1 MVDIDLKNSQTE
13 LAGKLQ
19 KLMLL
24 RLLFIS
30 LLLGASVFIQAK
42 QAKTYFGDIQTT
54 HYFLIATVYFLT
66 FIYILLFTTMK
77 NLVRQAYLQ
86 LLTDSFFIT
95 AIIYSTGGIGSIFSF
110 LYILNIINASIIL
123 YRRGGMIVA
132 SSCSILY
139 GLLLDLHYYS
149 IIQPL
154 GSSWES
160 SSQYQASNIFYI
172 IVVNIAAFYIVAFL
186 SSLPSEQARK
196 SRAELKEKEDD
207 ISKLEALNEWII
219 SSITSGLITID
230 GQKKI
235 ILFNPAAEKIF
246 GLAGEEVIGKKI
258 PDILPIVDGYLSDVP
273 DDNSY
278 TPSVSQKYSDIKY
291 RNAKGEALSLR
302 FFMSPLIIPDT
313 DQKGNILLFQDVT
326 EMTEIEKEMK
336 RVEGLALVG
345 ELAAGIAHEIRNP
358 MASISGSIQMLKEGM
373 DTDEV
378 NRRLMDIILREVDR
392 LNHLINDFL
401 KYARPKPFELREF
414 NLKQMIAESI
424 ELLKNSGKW
433 NKNIELKTDLDSV
446 EKIVSD
452 PEQVR
457 QVIWNILL
465 NAVEALPGK
474 GILFV
479 GTKSITTDYQG
490 EKGPDMVEITVR
502 DSGEG
507 FSERALDQMFSP
519 FFTTKEEG
527 SGLGLAIVKQ
537 IVEGLKGSIN
547 GHNHPEGG
555 AEVSVLLKQI
565 NDRY

>member
-1 MVDIDLKNSQTE
+1 MVDIDLKNNQTE
-13 LAGKLQ
+13 LGGRLQ

-30 LLLGASVFIQAK
+30 VLLGASVFLQIRQT
-42 QAKTYFGDIQTT
+42 KTYFGDIQTT

-66 FIYILLFTTMK
+66 FIYILLFTTLK

-86 LLTDSFFIT
+86 LLADTFFVT

-139 GLLLDLHYYS
+139 GLLLDLHYYN
-149 IIQPL
+149 IIHPL
-154 GSSWES
+154 GSGWEH

-196 SRAELKEKEDD
+196 SREELKEKEYD

-219 SSITSGLITID
+219 NSITSGLITID
-230 GQKKI
+230 GQKNI

-246 GLAGEEVIGKKI
+246 GFAGTEVIGKKI
-258 PDILPIVDGYLSDVP
+258 PDILPLIDEHLSDAGE
-273 DDNSY
+273 DNGVR
-278 TPSVSQKYSDIKY
+278 PSISHKYSDLKY
-291 RNAKGEALSLR
+291 QNAKGEILSLR

-378 NRRLMDIILREVDR
+378 NKRLMDIILREVDR

-414 NLKQMIAESI
+414 NLKQMITESL

-433 NKNIELKTDLDSV
+433 KKNIELKTDLDSID
-446 EKIVSD
+446 KIVSD

-465 NAVEALPGK
+465 NAVEALHEG
-474 GILFV
+474 GILFI
-479 GTKSITTDYQG
+479 GTKSVTSDSQG
-490 EKGPDMVEITVR
+490 EKGPDMIEIKVR
-502 DSGEG
+502 DSGKG

-537 IVEGLKGSIN
+537 IVEGLKGSVR
-547 GHNHPEGG
+547 GSNHPEGG
-555 AEVSVLLKQI
+555 AEISVLLK
-565 NDRY
+565 RL

>member
-13 LAGKLQ
+13 LAGRLQ

-30 LLLGASVFIQAK
+30 ALLGASVFIQAR

-66 FIYILLFTTMK
+66 FIYILFFTTLK
-77 NLVRQAYLQ
+77 NLTRQAYFQ
-86 LLTDSFFIT
+86 LLADSFFIT

-139 GLLLDLHYYS
+139 GLLLDLHYYK

-154 GSSWES
+154 GSSWEQ

-172 IVVNIAAFYIVAFL
+172 IVVNITAFYIVAFL

-196 SRAELKEKEDD
+196 SRAELKEKEEDF
-207 ISKLEALNEWII
+207 SKLEALNEWII
-219 SSITSGLITID
+219 SSITSGLIAID
-230 GQKKI
+230 EQKRI
-235 ILFNPAAEKIF
+235 ILFNPSAEKIF
-246 GLAGEEVIGKKI
+246 GLAGNEVIGKKI
-258 PDILPIVDGYLSDVP
+258 PDILPIIDSYLSETRE
-273 DDNSY
+273 NNTI
-278 TPSVSQKYSDIKY
+278 TPSISQKYSDIKY
-291 RNAKGEALSLR
+291 QNKDGVILSLR
-302 FFMSPLIIPDT
+302 YFMSPLIIPDT
-313 DQKGNILLFQDVT
+313 DQRGNILLFQDVT

-358 MASISGSIQMLKEGM
+358 MASISGSIQMLREGM

-378 NRRLMDIILREVDR
+378 NRRLMDIILREIDR

-401 KYARPKPFELREF
+401 KYARPKPIELREF
-414 NLKQMIAESI
+414 NLKQMITESL

-433 NKNIELKTDLDSV
+433 KKNIELKTDLDSI

-465 NAVEALPGK
+465 NAVEAVPEK
-474 GILFV
+474 GILFI
-479 GTKSITTDYQG
+479 GTKSVTVDSQGGEETD
-490 EKGPDMVEITVR
+490 MAEITVR
-502 DSGEG
+502 DSGKG

-555 AEVSVLLKQI
+555 AEVSILIRKK
-565 NDRY
+565 

>member
-1 MVDIDLKNSQTE
+1 MVDIDLKNTQTE
-13 LAGKLQ
+13 LYGRLQ

-24 RLLFIS
+24 RLLFVS
-30 LLLGASVFIQAK
+30 LLLGASIFLQAR
-42 QAKTYFGDIQTT
+42 QTKTYFGDIQTT
-54 HYFLIATVYFLT
+54 HYLLIATVYFLT
-66 FIYILLFTTMK
+66 FIYILLFTTLR
-77 NLVRQAYLQ
+77 NFTEQAYLQ
-86 LLTDSFFIT
+86 LLADSFFIT

-139 GLLLDLHYYS
+139 GLLLDLHYFN
-149 IIQPL
+149 IIKPL
-154 GSSWES
+154 GSSLEHT
-160 SSQYQASNIFYI
+160 SQYQPSNIFYI

-186 SSLPSEQARK
+186 SSFPSEQARK
-196 SRAELKEKEDD
+196 RGAELKEKEDD
-207 ISKLEALNEWII
+207 ITKLEALNELII

-235 ILFNPAAEKIF
+235 ILFNPAAEEIF
-246 GLAGEEVIGKKI
+246 GMKSKEVIGKKI
-258 PDILPIVDGYLSDVP
+258 PDILPQIDKHLADTEKKNISASP
-273 DDNSY
+273 IAHNFI
-278 TPSVSQKYSDIKY
+278 DIEY
-291 RNAKGEALSLR
+291 DNAKGEMLSLR
-302 FFMSPLIIPDT
+302 FFMSPLMIPDM

-326 EMTEIEKEMK
+326 EITKIEKEMK

-378 NRRLMDIILREVDR
+378 SSRLMDIILREVDR

-414 NLKQMIAESI
+414 NLNQLIIESL
-424 ELLKNSGKW
+424 ELLKNSGKCT
-433 NKNIELKTDLDSV
+433 KNIELKTGLDRSMDT
-446 EKIVSD
+446 IVSD

-457 QVIWNILL
+457 QVVWNILL
-465 NAVEALPGK
+465 NALEALPGK
-474 GILFV
+474 GSIFV
-479 GTKSITTDYQG
+479 ASKTVKSVG
-490 EKGPDMVEITVR
+490 AGGKELDMVEITVK

-507 FSERALDQMFSP
+507 FSEKALKHMFSP

-527 SGLGLAIVKQ
+527 SGLGLATVKQ
-537 IVEGLKGSIN
+537 IVDGLKGSIYCRN
-547 GHNHPEGG
+547 SPDGG
-555 AEVSVLLKQI
+555 AEISVLLK
-565 NDRY
+565 RGL

>member
-1 MVDIDLKNSQTE
+1 MVDIDLKGSQSE
-13 LAGKLQ
+13 LAGRLQ

-24 RLLFIS
+24 RLLFVS
-30 LLLGASVFIQAK
+30 LLLGASVFLQVRQTKA
-42 QAKTYFGDIQTT
+42 YFGDIQTI

-66 FIYILLFTTMK
+66 FIYILLFTTLK
-77 NLVRQAYLQ
+77 NLVRQAYIQ

-95 AIIYSTGGIGSIFSF
+95 AIIFSTGGIGSIFSF

-139 GLLLDLHYYS
+139 GLLLDLHYYGV
-149 IIQPL
+149 IQPF
-154 GSSWES
+154 GAGWEQ

-172 IVVNIAAFYIVAFL
+172 TVVNIAAFYIVAFL

-196 SRAELKEKEDD
+196 SRAELKEKEED
-207 ISKLEALNEWII
+207 ISKLEVLNEWII

-230 GQKKI
+230 EQKKI

-246 GLAGEEVIGKKI
+246 GMIDKEVIGKKI
-258 PDILPIVDGYLSDVP
+258 PDILPQIDRYIADIP
-273 DDNSY
+273 DDNNSG
-278 TPSVSQKYSDIKY
+278 PSMSRNYIDISY
-291 RNAKGEALSLR
+291 RNIMGETLFLR
-302 FFMSPLIIPDT
+302 FFMSPLLIPDT
-313 DQKGNILLFQDVT
+313 GQKGNILLFQDVT
-326 EMTEIEKEMK
+326 EMKDIEKEMK

-358 MASISGSIQMLKEGM
+358 MASISGSIQMLKEGF

-414 NLKQMIAESI
+414 NLNQLITESL

-433 NKNIELKTDLDSV
+433 NKNIELKIELDSMD
-446 EKIVSD
+446 KIISD
-452 PEQVR
+452 PEQIR

-465 NAVEALPGK
+465 NAVEAMPEK
-474 GILFV
+474 GILFI
-479 GTKSITTDYQG
+479 GTKTGKTEIHG
-490 EKGPDMVEITVR
+490 EKGSDIIEITVR

-507 FSERALDQMFSP
+507 FSEKALEQMCSP

-537 IVEGLKGSIN
+537 IVEGLKGNIYGRNS
-547 GHNHPEGG
+547 PEGG
-555 AEVSVLLKQI
+555 AEVTLLLK
-565 NDRY
+565 RR

>member
-1 MVDIDLKNSQTE
+1 MVDLDLKNSQTE
-13 LAGKLQ
+13 LAGRLQ

-24 RLLFIS
+24 RLLFVS
-30 LLLGASVFIQAK
+30 VLLGASVFLQTRQTKA
-42 QAKTYFGDIQTT
+42 YFGDIQTT
-54 HYFLIATVYFLT
+54 HYFLITTVYLLT
-66 FIYILLFTTMK
+66 FIYILLFTTLK

-86 LLTDSFFIT
+86 LLADSFFIT
-95 AIIYSTGGIGSIFSF
+95 AIIFSTGGIGSIFSF

-139 GLLLDLHYYS
+139 GLLLDLHYYN

-154 GSSWES
+154 GNNWEKA
-160 SSQYQASNIFYI
+160 SQFQASNIFYI

-196 SRAELKEKEDD
+196 SREELKEKEED

-230 GQKKI
+230 EQKRI

-246 GLAGEEVIGKKI
+246 GMANQEVIGKKI
-258 PDILPIVDGYLSDVP
+258 PDILPQIDGYIADTQDENKLI
-273 DDNSY
+273 
-278 TPSVSQKYSDIKY
+278 PSMFRNFSDIKY
-291 RNAKGEALSLR
+291 QNVMGETLFLR
-302 FFMSPLIIPDT
+302 FYMSPLVIPGT
-313 DQKGNILLFQDVT
+313 GQKGNILLFQDVT
-326 EMTEIEKEMK
+326 EMTEIEREMK

-358 MASISGSIQMLKEGM
+358 MASISGSIQILKEEM

-378 NRRLMDIILREVDR
+378 NRRLMDIILREIDR

-414 NLKQMIAESI
+414 SLNQLITESLL
-424 ELLKNSGKW
+424 LLKNSGKW
-433 NKNIELKTDLDSV
+433 NKNIELKTELDSMD
-446 EKIVSD
+446 KIVSD
-452 PEQVR
+452 PEQIR

-474 GILFV
+474 GALFV
-479 GTKSITTDYQG
+479 GTKSVTTETHG
-490 EKGPDMVEITVR
+490 GKGSDTIEITVR

-507 FSERALDQMFSP
+507 FTEKALAQMFSP

-537 IVEGLKGSIN
+537 IVEGLKGN
-547 GHNHPEGG
+547 VYGRNFPDGG
-555 AEVSVLLKQI
+555 AEIILLIKRQ
-565 NDRY
+565 

>member
-1 MVDIDLKNSQTE
+1 MVDIDLKKSQTE
-13 LAGKLQ
+13 LGGRLQ

-30 LLLGASVFIQAK
+30 ALLGVSVFLQAR

-66 FIYILLFTTMK
+66 FIYILLFTTLK
-77 NLVRQAYLQ
+77 NLTRQAYIQ
-86 LLTDSFFIT
+86 LLADSFFIT

-123 YRRGGMIVA
+123 YRRGGMIIA

-139 GLLLDLHYYS
+139 GLLLDLHYYN

-154 GSSWES
+154 GSSWEHS
-160 SSQYQASNIFYI
+160 SRYQASNIFYI
-172 IVVNIAAFYIVAFL
+172 ILVNIAAFYIVAFL
-186 SSLPSEQARK
+186 SSFPSEQARK
-196 SRAELKEKEDD
+196 SREELKEKEED

-230 GQKKI
+230 NQKKI

-246 GLAGEEVIGKKI
+246 GMTSGEAIGKKI
-258 PDILPIVDGYLSDVP
+258 PDILPQLDTYLTDTQW
-273 DDNSY
+273 NILL
-278 TPSVSQKYSDIKY
+278 TPSQFHNFIDIKY
-291 RNAKGEALSLR
+291 QNLSGKILSLR
-302 FFMSPLIIPDT
+302 FFTSPLIIPDT

-358 MASISGSIQMLKEGM
+358 MASISGSIQMLKEGL

-378 NRRLMDIILREVDR
+378 NRRLMDIILREADR
-392 LNHLINDFL
+392 LNYLINDFL
-401 KYARPKPFELREF
+401 KYARPKPFERREF
-414 NLKQMIAESI
+414 NLNAIITESL
-424 ELLKNSGKW
+424 ELLKNSRRW
-433 NKNIELKTDLDSV
+433 NKNIELKTNLDNMDR
-446 EKIVSD
+446 IISD

-465 NAVEALPGK
+465 NAVEALPEDGSLY
-474 GILFV
+474 IE
-479 GTKSITTDYQG
+479 TKSVTTESQG
-490 EKGPDMVEITVR
+490 ENEPGMIEITVR
-502 DSGEG
+502 DSGKG
-507 FSERALDQMFSP
+507 FSSRALDQMFSP

-537 IVEGLKGSIN
+537 IVEGLKGSVS
-547 GHNHPEGG
+547 GRNHPEGG
-555 AEVSVLLKQI
+555 AEVSVFLK
-565 NDRY
+565 RE

>member
-1 MVDIDLKNSQTE
+1 MVDIDLKGSQSE
-13 LAGKLQ
+13 LAGRLQ

-24 RLLFIS
+24 RLLFVSI
-30 LLLGASVFIQAK
+30 LLGASVFLQVRQTKA
-42 QAKTYFGDIQTT
+42 YFGDIQTI

-66 FIYILLFTTMK
+66 FIYILLFTTLK
-77 NLVRQAYLQ
+77 NLVRQAYIQ

-95 AIIYSTGGIGSIFSF
+95 AIIFSTGGIGSIFSF

-139 GLLLDLHYYS
+139 GLLLDLHYYGV
-149 IIQPL
+149 IQPF
-154 GSSWES
+154 GAGWEQ

-172 IVVNIAAFYIVAFL
+172 TVVNIAAFYIVAFL

-196 SRAELKEKEDD
+196 SRAELKEKEED
-207 ISKLEALNEWII
+207 ISKLEVLNEWII

-230 GQKKI
+230 EQKKI

-246 GLAGEEVIGKKI
+246 GMVDKEVIGKKI
-258 PDILPIVDGYLSDVP
+258 PDILPQIDRYIADIPDG
-273 DDNSY
+273 NSSG
-278 TPSVSQKYSDIKY
+278 PSMSRNYIDISY
-291 RNAKGEALSLR
+291 RNIMGETLFLR
-302 FFMSPLIIPDT
+302 FFMSPLLIPDT
-313 DQKGNILLFQDVT
+313 GQKGNILLFQDVT
-326 EMTEIEKEMK
+326 EMKDIEKEMK

-358 MASISGSIQMLKEGM
+358 MASISGSIQMLKEGF

-414 NLKQMIAESI
+414 NLNQLITESL

-433 NKNIELKTDLDSV
+433 NKNIELKIELDSMD
-446 EKIVSD
+446 KIISD
-452 PEQVR
+452 PEQIR

-465 NAVEALPGK
+465 NAVEAMPEK
-474 GILFV
+474 GILFI
-479 GTKSITTDYQG
+479 GTKTGKTEIHG
-490 EKGPDMVEITVR
+490 EKGSDIIEITVR

-507 FSERALDQMFSP
+507 FSEKALEQMCSP

-537 IVEGLKGSIN
+537 IVEGLKGNIYGRNS
-547 GHNHPEGG
+547 PEGG
-555 AEVSVLLKQI
+555 AEVTLLLK
-565 NDRY
+565 RR

>member
-1 MVDIDLKNSQTE
+1 MVDLDLKNSQTE
-13 LAGKLQ
+13 LAGRLQ

-24 RLLFIS
+24 RLLFVS
-30 LLLGASVFIQAK
+30 VLLGASVFLQTRQTK
-42 QAKTYFGDIQTT
+42 VYFGDIQTT
-54 HYFLIATVYFLT
+54 HYFLIATVYLLT
-66 FIYILLFTTMK
+66 FIYILLFTTLK

-86 LLTDSFFIT
+86 LLADSFFIT
-95 AIIYSTGGIGSIFSF
+95 AIIFSTGGIGSIFSF

-139 GLLLDLHYYS
+139 GLLLDLHYYN

-154 GSSWES
+154 GNNWEKA
-160 SSQYQASNIFYI
+160 SQFQASNIFYI

-196 SRAELKEKEDD
+196 SREELKEKEED

-230 GQKKI
+230 EQKRI

-246 GLAGEEVIGKKI
+246 GMANQEVIGKKI
-258 PDILPIVDGYLSDVP
+258 PDILPQIDGYIADTQDENKLI
-273 DDNSY
+273 
-278 TPSVSQKYSDIKY
+278 PSMFRNFSDIKY
-291 RNAKGEALSLR
+291 QNVMGETLFLR
-302 FFMSPLIIPDT
+302 FYMSPLVIPGT
-313 DQKGNILLFQDVT
+313 GQKGNILLFQDVT

-358 MASISGSIQMLKEGM
+358 MASISGSIQILKEEM

-378 NRRLMDIILREVDR
+378 NRRLMDIILREIDR

-414 NLKQMIAESI
+414 SLNQLITESLL
-424 ELLKNSGKW
+424 LLKNSGKW
-433 NKNIELKTDLDSV
+433 NKNIELKTELDSMD
-446 EKIVSD
+446 KIVSD
-452 PEQVR
+452 PEQIR

-474 GILFV
+474 GALFV
-479 GTKSITTDYQG
+479 GTKSVTTETHG
-490 EKGPDMVEITVR
+490 GKGSDTIEITVR

-507 FSERALDQMFSP
+507 FSEKALAQMFSP

-537 IVEGLKGSIN
+537 IVEGLKGN
-547 GHNHPEGG
+547 VYGRNFPDGG
-555 AEVSVLLKQI
+555 AEIILLIKRQ
-565 NDRY
+565 

>member
-1 MVDIDLKNSQTE
+1 MVDLDLKNSQTE

-24 RLLFIS
+24 RLLFVS
-30 LLLGASVFIQAK
+30 VLLGASVFLQARQTK
-42 QAKTYFGDIQTT
+42 VYFGDIQTT
-54 HYFLIATVYFLT
+54 HYFLIATVYLLT
-66 FIYILLFTTMK
+66 FIYILLFTTLK

-86 LLTDSFFIT
+86 LLADSFFIT
-95 AIIYSTGGIGSIFSF
+95 AIIFSTGGIGSIFSF

-139 GLLLDLHYYS
+139 GLLLDLHYYN

-154 GSSWES
+154 GNNWEKA
-160 SSQYQASNIFYI
+160 SQFQASNIFYI

-196 SRAELKEKEDD
+196 SREELKEKEED

-230 GQKKI
+230 EQKRI

-246 GLAGEEVIGKKI
+246 GMANQEVIGKKI
-258 PDILPIVDGYLSDVP
+258 PDILPQIDGYIADTQDENKLI
-273 DDNSY
+273 
-278 TPSVSQKYSDIKY
+278 PSMFRNFSDIKY
-291 RNAKGEALSLR
+291 QNVMGETLFLR
-302 FFMSPLIIPDT
+302 FYMSPLVIPGT
-313 DQKGNILLFQDVT
+313 GQKGNILLFQDVT

-358 MASISGSIQMLKEGM
+358 MASISGSIQILKEEM

-378 NRRLMDIILREVDR
+378 NRRLMDIILREIDR

-414 NLKQMIAESI
+414 SLNQLITESLL
-424 ELLKNSGKW
+424 LLKNSGKW
-433 NKNIELKTDLDSV
+433 NKNIELKTELDSMD
-446 EKIVSD
+446 KIVSD
-452 PEQVR
+452 PEQIR

-474 GILFV
+474 GALFV
-479 GTKSITTDYQG
+479 GTKSVTTETHG
-490 EKGPDMVEITVR
+490 GKGSDTIEITVR

-507 FSERALDQMFSP
+507 FTEKALAQMFSP

-537 IVEGLKGSIN
+537 IVEGLKGN
-547 GHNHPEGG
+547 VYGRNFPDGG
-555 AEVSVLLKQI
+555 AEIILLIKRQ
-565 NDRY
+565 

>member
-1 MVDIDLKNSQTE
+1 
-13 LAGKLQ
+13 
-19 KLMLL
+19 
-24 RLLFIS
+24 
-30 LLLGASVFIQAK
+30 
-42 QAKTYFGDIQTT
+42 
-54 HYFLIATVYFLT
+54 
-66 FIYILLFTTMK
+66 
-77 NLVRQAYLQ
+77 
-86 LLTDSFFIT
+86 
-95 AIIYSTGGIGSIFSF
+95 
-110 LYILNIINASIIL
+110 
-123 YRRGGMIVA
+123 MIVA

-139 GLLLDLHYYS
+139 GLLLDLHYYN

-154 GSSWES
+154 GSSWEQS
-160 SSQYQASNIFYI
+160 TQYQASNIFYI
-172 IVVNIAAFYIVAFL
+172 IVVNITAFYIVAFL

-219 SSITSGLITID
+219 SSITSGLIAID
-230 GQKKI
+230 EQKRI
-235 ILFNPAAEKIF
+235 ILFNPSSEKIF
-246 GLAGEEVIGKKI
+246 GLACKEVIGKKI
-258 PDILPIVDGYLSDVP
+258 PDILPIIDGYLSETRE
-273 DDNSY
+273 NNTI
-278 TPSVSQKYSDIKY
+278 TPSISQKYSDIKY
-291 RNAKGEALSLR
+291 QNKNGVILSLR
-302 FFMSPLIIPDT
+302 YFMSPLIIPDT
-313 DQKGNILLFQDVT
+313 DQRGNILLFQDVT

-358 MASISGSIQMLKEGM
+358 MASISGSIQMLREGM

-378 NRRLMDIILREVDR
+378 NRRLMDIILREIDR

-401 KYARPKPFELREF
+401 KYARPKPIELREF
-414 NLKQMIAESI
+414 NLKQMITESL

-433 NKNIELKTDLDSV
+433 KKNIELKTDLDSI

-465 NAVEALPGK
+465 NAVEAVPEK
-474 GILFV
+474 GILFI
-479 GTKSITTDYQG
+479 GTKSVTVDSQGGEETD
-490 EKGPDMVEITVR
+490 MAEITVR
-502 DSGEG
+502 DSGKG

-547 GHNHPEGG
+547 GHNHPGGG
-555 AEVSVLLKQI
+555 AEVNILIRKK
-565 NDRY
+565 

>member
-1 MVDIDLKNSQTE
+1 MVDIDLKNNQTE
-13 LAGKLQ
+13 LGGRLQ

-30 LLLGASVFIQAK
+30 VLLGASVFLQVRQTKA
-42 QAKTYFGDIQTT
+42 YFGDIQTT

-66 FIYILLFTTMK
+66 FIYILLFTTLK

-86 LLTDSFFIT
+86 LLADTFFIT
-95 AIIYSTGGIGSIFSF
+95 VIIYSTGGIGSIFSF

-139 GLLLDLHYYS
+139 GLLLDLHYYNV
-149 IIQPL
+149 IQPL
-154 GSSWES
+154 GSSWEHS
-160 SSQYQASNIFYI
+160 SHYQASNIFYI

-186 SSLPSEQARK
+186 SSFPSEQARK
-196 SRAELKEKEDD
+196 SRAELKEKEYD

-219 SSITSGLITID
+219 RSITSGLITID

-246 GLAGEEVIGKKI
+246 GFTGAEVIGKKI
-258 PDILPIVDGYLSDVP
+258 PEILPIIDEYLTGTGEYSAL
-273 DDNSY
+273 
-278 TPSVSQKYSDIKY
+278 TPSISHTYSDLKY
-291 RNAKGEALSLR
+291 RNWKGETLSLR

-358 MASISGSIQMLKEGM
+358 MASISGSIQMLKEGL

-414 NLKQMIAESI
+414 NLKQMITESL
-424 ELLKNSGKW
+424 ELLKNSSKW
-433 NKNIELKTDLDSV
+433 KKNIELKTDLDSI

-465 NAVEALPGK
+465 NAVEALSKG

-479 GTKSITTDYQG
+479 GIKSVTVDSQD
-490 EKGPDMVEITVR
+490 EKGLDMVKITVR
-502 DSGEG
+502 DSGKG

-537 IVEGLKGSIN
+537 IVEGLKGGIHGS
-547 GHNHPEGG
+547 NHPEGG
-555 AEVSVLLKQI
+555 AEISVLLK
-565 NDRY
+565 R

>member
-1 MVDIDLKNSQTE
+1 
-13 LAGKLQ
+13 
-19 KLMLL
+19 MLL

-30 LLLGASVFIQAK
+30 ALLGASVFIQAR

-66 FIYILLFTTMK
+66 FIYILFFTTLK
-77 NLVRQAYLQ
+77 NLTKQAYFQ
-86 LLTDSFFIT
+86 LLADSFFIT

-139 GLLLDLHYYS
+139 GLLLDLHYYN

-154 GSSWES
+154 GSSWEQ

-172 IVVNIAAFYIVAFL
+172 IVVNITAFYIVAFL

-219 SSITSGLITID
+219 SSITSGLIAID
-230 GQKKI
+230 EQKRI
-235 ILFNPAAEKIF
+235 ILFNPSSEKIF
-246 GLAGEEVIGKKI
+246 GLAGNEVIGKKI
-258 PDILPIVDGYLSDVP
+258 PDILPIIDSYLSETRE
-273 DDNSY
+273 NNTI
-278 TPSVSQKYSDIKY
+278 TPSISQKYSDIKY
-291 RNAKGEALSLR
+291 QNENGVILSLR
-302 FFMSPLIIPDT
+302 YFMSPLIIPDT
-313 DQKGNILLFQDVT
+313 DQRGNILLFQDVT

-358 MASISGSIQMLKEGM
+358 MASISGSIQMLREGM

-378 NRRLMDIILREVDR
+378 NRRLMDIILREIDR

-401 KYARPKPFELREF
+401 KYARPKPLELREF
-414 NLKQMIAESI
+414 NLKQMITESL

-433 NKNIELKTDLDSV
+433 KKNIELKTDLDSI

-465 NAVEALPGK
+465 NAVEAVPEK
-474 GILFV
+474 GILFI
-479 GTKSITTDYQG
+479 GTKSVTVDSQGGEETD
-490 EKGPDMVEITVR
+490 MAEITVR
-502 DSGEG
+502 DSGKG

-555 AEVSVLLKQI
+555 AEVNILIRKK
-565 NDRY
+565 

>member
-1 MVDIDLKNSQTE
+1 MVDIDLKNSKPE
-13 LAGKLQ
+13 LSGRLQ

-30 LLLGASVFIQAK
+30 LLLGASVFLQAR

-66 FIYILLFTTMK
+66 FIYILLFTTLK
-77 NLVRQAYLQ
+77 NLAKQAYLQ
-86 LLTDSFFIT
+86 LLADSFFIT

-139 GLLLDLHYYS
+139 GLLLDLHYYN

-154 GSSWES
+154 GSSWEHTS
-160 SSQYQASNIFYI
+160 EYQASSIFFR

-186 SSLPSEQARK
+186 SSFPSEQARK
-196 SRAELKEKEDD
+196 SKAELKEKEDD

-230 GQKKI
+230 GQKRI

-246 GLAGEEVIGKKI
+246 GISTKEVIGKKI
-258 PDILPIVDGYLSDVP
+258 PDILPQIDEYLSDTHEG
-273 DDNSY
+273 NAI
-278 TPSVSQKYSDIKY
+278 TPSISRNFIDIKY
-291 RNAKGEALSLR
+291 QKVMGKALSLR

-336 RVEGLALVG
+336 KVEGLALVG

-358 MASISGSIQMLKEGM
+358 MASISGSIQMLKEEM

-378 NRRLMDIILREVDR
+378 NKRLMDIILREVDR
-392 LNHLINDFL
+392 LNNLINDFL
-401 KYARPKPFELREF
+401 NYARPKPFEQREF
-414 NLKQMIAESI
+414 NLNQMITELL
-424 ELLKNSGKW
+424 ELLKNSSKW
-433 NKNIELKTDLDSV
+433 NKNIELRIELGSID
-446 EKIVSD
+446 KIISD

-465 NAVEALPGK
+465 NAVEALP
-474 GILFV
+474 
-479 GTKSITTDYQG
+479 
-490 EKGPDMVEITVR
+490 EKGTLFIETKAVTADGQSEKDPDMIEITVR
-502 DSGEG
+502 DSGNG

-547 GHNHPEGG
+547 GRNHPEGG
-555 AEVSVLLKQI
+555 AEITVLLK
-565 NDRY
+565 RE